1 MSKQV
6 DFDALRSLSANNETF
21 KSLESEVIGGIH
33 REEEGRKAKLESARM
48 SREKRAKRKRQRQAA
63 SV

>member
-6 DFDALRSLSANNETF
+6 DFDMLRGLSAENETF
-21 KSLESEVIGGIH
+21 KTLEDEVIGGIH

-63 SV
+63 AM

>member
-6 DFDALRSLSANNETF
+6 DFDMLRGLSTENETF
-21 KSLESEVIGGIH
+21 KTLEDEVIGGIH

-63 SV
+63 AM